1 MTTSCVLCIYLSV
14 KRWSVLTVRDTSAA
28 CMMRSRLHRVH
39 HKVDFLCT
47 VFVNSVLDLFS
58 SLWEAP
64 PESCFR
70 EFPGPRTGWPGCLE
84 KWVDA
89 NPKIRVEEGMD
100 APVWVKTRMRRVEIP
115 DPDGGIWR
123 SIFGHYTWNV
133 VMWQLLQNSETCVL
147 PNLQWQNS
155 YLSQYKFF
163 WSRRLSN
170 FACPFHLVFASR
182 ILHIGT
188 TRIRVLDAFVSWKWK
203 LSAPCHEYRPDHI
216 ARCIFL
222 SWTCQLEQGTLVT
235 LTHLALRDFFTSVH
249 RILAHESVS
258 WIGNLTIDQ
267 HFFSWCR
274 MLLTQCCQCRPHW
287 VQCTWRTSPAT
298 FWIQLTTLNWT
309 TG

>member
-1 MTTSCVLCIYLSV
+1 MKIRKREHRKRIYYGIHADSTTVTIRKLTSTTVEASVADNRAFRLFLLSIMTTSCVLCIYLSV

-123 SIFGHYTWNV
+123 SIFGHYT
-133 VMWQLLQNSETCVL
+133 
-147 PNLQWQNS
+147 
-155 YLSQYKFF
+155 
-163 WSRRLSN
+163 
-170 FACPFHLVFASR
+170 
-182 ILHIGT
+182 
-188 TRIRVLDAFVSWKWK
+188 
-203 LSAPCHEYRPDHI
+203 
-216 ARCIFL
+216 
-222 SWTCQLEQGTLVT
+222 
-235 LTHLALRDFFTSVH
+235 
-249 RILAHESVS
+249 
-258 WIGNLTIDQ
+258 
-267 HFFSWCR
+267 
-274 MLLTQCCQCRPHW
+274 
-287 VQCTWRTSPAT
+287 
-298 FWIQLTTLNWT
+298 
-309 TG
+309 